1 MAVQVKT
8 GFAEVNGTRI
18 AYDEAGKGHPFVM
31 IHGGLVDRHLWDDQ
45 FEVFAQH
52 YRVIRYDMRAF
63 GESAMPT
70 EPFSMVEDLYQLM
83 KFLNIEKTYL
93 MGLSM
98 GGGLALDFTVA
109 HPEMVDALI
118 PVAAGV
124 NGFEPPDTPETQ
136 QMMAEW
142 EKIGKQIETLLDKGK
157 FDEAIE
163 IENRLWTDGPNRTPE
178 QVKPHVR
185 QRVHDMELHNYQEQS
200 KASKAGIGELP
211 EPTDSEKPAFAH
223 LSEIHVPTL
232 IIVGDADVVAILAQ
246 AQVLETSIS
255 GAKKVVIPHTAHHPN
270 MEEPEAFNKIV
281 LDFLQSLS

>member
-1 MAVQVKT
+1 MAIQVKT
-8 GFAEVNGTRI
+8 GYAEVNGTRL
-18 AYDEAGKGHPFVM
+18 AYDEAGEGHPFVM

-63 GESAMPT
+63 GESTIPT
-70 EPFSMVEDLYQLM
+70 EPFSLVEDLYQLM
-83 KFLNIEKTYL
+83 KFLGIEKTYL

-109 HPEMVDALI
+109 HPEMIDALI
-118 PVAAGV
+118 PVASGV

-142 EKIGKQIETLLDKGK
+142 EKIGKQIDTLLDKGQY
-157 FDEAIE
+157 DEAIE
-163 IENRLWTDGPNRTPE
+163 IENRLWTDGPNRTPS

-185 QRVHDMELHNYQEQS
+185 QRVHDMELHNYQVQ
-200 KASKAGIGELP
+200 AKAGNGELP
-211 EPTDSEKPAFAH
+211 EPTEPEKPAFAH

-232 IIVGDADVVAILAQ
+232 IVVGDADVPFILFQ
-246 AQVLETSIS
+246 AQILESSIP
-255 GAKKVVIPHTAHHPN
+255 GAKKAVIHNTAHHLN
-270 MEEPEAFNKIV
+270 MEEPEQFNKIV
-281 LDFLQSLS
+281 LDFLQGRS

>member
-1 MAVQVKT
+1 MTIQVKT
-8 GFAEVNGTRI
+8 GYAEVNGTRL
-18 AYDEAGKGHPFVM
+18 AYDEAGEGHPFVM

-52 YRVIRYDMRAF
+52 YRVVRYDMRAF

-70 EPFSMVEDLYQLM
+70 EPFSMIEDLYQLL
-83 KFLNIEKTYL
+83 KFLRIEKTYL

-98 GGGLALDFTVA
+98 GGALAIDFTVA

-118 PVAAGV
+118 PVASGV
-124 NGFEPPDTPETQ
+124 SGFEPPNTPETQ

-142 EKIGKQIETLLDKGK
+142 EKIGKQIETLLDKRR

-185 QRVHDMELHNYQEQS
+185 QRVHDMELHNYQEQT
-200 KASKAGIGELP
+200 KAGNGELP
-211 EPTDSEKPAFAH
+211 EPTEPEKPAFTH
-223 LSEIHVPTL
+223 LSEIHIPTL
-232 IIVGDADVVAILAQ
+232 IIVGDADVVAILVQ
-246 AQVLETSIS
+246 AQILESSIS
-255 GAKKVVIPHTAHHPN
+255 GAKKVVIPNTAHHLN
-270 MEEPEAFNKIV
+270 MEEPEMFNNIV
-281 LDFLQSLS
+281 LDFLHGLA